1 MTRALI
7 TRPTE
12 DAQPLA
18 AALTAL
24 GIEPVIEPLLAI
36 APLPAVLP
44 PLDGVRAL
52 LFTSANGVRAFA
64 AKSDRRDLAAFAV
77 GPATAEAARTAG
89 FGTIETAEGDADALA
104 RLVAERLKPDA
115 GRLIHVAGSTVTG
128 DLAGQLTAQGYAV
141 ERIALYDAVPADAL
155 SLRVADDLAAGRI
168 DWVLLF
174 SPRTAAIFARLV
186 RNAGRVD
193 ALKSCTALC
202 LSPPVAEAVSSLP
215 WHRVHIASKPDQAN
229 LLALAENLQAE
240 AAHAAAQAAKSASP
254 AQSRASI
261 LPAVAAAAATVVVLV
276 GALGATAP
284 LWRDLVLPPAQ
295 GPAPDATRLDAL
307 GARVD
312 QLQRSAAAP
321 SPATSAMPQRLS
333 QIESELNQRI
343 AALSTELDGL
353 RTQLSSVTQNES
365 TGAER
370 QAVNDL
376 DARLAA
382 MAGQLT
388 ALQLHATQ
396 AEQAQQ
402 QKTAETARGA
412 AFALGVA
419 ELDSAARAG
428 RPFAANLAALRRLAP
443 DPATG
448 ALLEPLDPL
457 AAQGIATGEQLKRD
471 WPDTAR
477 RAKAAQVVSHYD
489 GWLGHVMAFLESA
502 VTIRR
507 IGGAVT
513 GDDAE
518 ALLARAGARL
528 DVDDIGGAVAIL
540 ASLPEPAARE
550 AKPWLERARARLA
563 AETALSR
570 LVEQALGAG
579 PRAGG

>member
-1 MTRALI
+1 MIRALI
-7 TRPTE
+7 TRPVE

-24 GIEPVIEPLLAI
+24 GIEPVIEPLLTI
-36 APLPAVLP
+36 ATLPTALP
-44 PLDGVRAL
+44 SLDGVRAL
-52 LFTSANGVRAFA
+52 LFTSANGVRALA
-64 AKSDRRDLAAFAV
+64 AKSDRRDLAVFAV

-89 FGTIETAEGDADALA
+89 FNAIETAEGDADALA
-104 RLVAERLKPDA
+104 RLVAARLKPDA
-115 GRLIHVAGSTVTG
+115 GKLIHVAGNTVTG
-128 DLAGQLTAQGYAV
+128 DLVGQLSTQGYAV

-155 SLRVADDLAAGRI
+155 SPRVADDLAAGRI

-193 ALKSCTALC
+193 ALKNCTALC

-215 WHRVHIASKPDQAN
+215 WHRVRIATRPDQAN
-229 LLALAENLQAE
+229 LLALAENLRAE
-240 AAHAAAQAAKSASP
+240 AAHAAAHATQP
-254 AQSRASI
+254 V
-261 LPAVAAAAATVVVLV
+261 LPARAAVWPAIAAAAATVVVLV
-276 GALGATAP
+276 GVLGATAP

-295 GPAPDATRLDAL
+295 TPAPDTARLDAL

-321 SPATSAMPQRLS
+321 TAATPQRLS

-343 AALSTELDGL
+343 ATLSTELDGM
-353 RTQLSSVTQNES
+353 RAQLSSASQAES

-370 QAVNDL
+370 QAVGEL
-376 DARLAA
+376 DARLSALA
-382 MAGQLT
+382 DQIK
-388 ALQLHATQ
+388 ALQLHTSQ

-402 QKTAETARGA
+402 QKTAESARGA

-428 RPFAANLAALRRLAP
+428 RPFAASLAALRRLTP
-443 DPATG
+443 DPATE
-448 ALLEPLDPL
+448 ALLAPLDPL
-457 AAQGIATGEQLKRD
+457 AAQGIATTEQLKRD
-471 WPDTAR
+471 WPDIAR
-477 RAKAAQVVSHYD
+477 HAKAAQVASHYD
-489 GWLGHVMAFLESA
+489 GWLGHVMAFIESA
-502 VTIRR
+502 ITIRR
-507 IGGAVT
+507 IGGGVT

-528 DVDDIGGAVAIL
+528 DADDLAGAVAIL
-540 ASLPEPAARE
+540 AALPEPAARE